1 MPDLLLLSS
10 ASQDWRTSMSEALS
24 PAHTTRLLHVADLHS
39 LANANTRFDASILG
53 ICSLDAIRSAVG
65 FERLGAILVVAD
77 RADEKGRVAALE
89 SGVADCIAPDI
100 SGSELR
106 ARLAGILR
114 RRAGTPPGCSAV
126 NTDCGRW
133 YLNITRHFL
142 TSPQGDRIELPGAT
156 FEVFQAL
163 ASRPQRVLS
172 RSFLIGVLGNGKRTS
187 ARNIDVIIARLRRT
201 LQRHDPSGASLI
213 ATVRNEGYRM
223 ARDIQRD
230 DHGITIINA

>member
-10 ASQDWRTSMSEALS
+10 ASHDWRTSMSEALS
-24 PAHTTRLLHVADLHS
+24 SEHTTRLLRVTDLHD
-39 LANANTRFDASILG
+39 LADANTRFDASILG
-53 ICSLDAIRSAVG
+53 ICTLDAIRSAVG

-77 RADEKGRVAALE
+77 RTDEQGRVAALE

-114 RRAGTPPGCSAV
+114 RRAGAPPGSPAV
-126 NTDCGRW
+126 GTQSGHW
-133 YLNITRHFL
+133 YLDLTRHFL
-142 TSPQGDRIELPGAT
+142 TSPRGERIELPGAT
-156 FEVFQAL
+156 FEIFQAL

-172 RSFLIGVLGNGKRTS
+172 RSFLGSVLGNGKRTS
-187 ARNIDVIIARLRRT
+187 ARNIDVIITRLRHT
-201 LQRHDPSGASLI
+201 LERHDPSGVALI
-213 ATVRNEGYRM
+213 TTVRNEGYRM

-230 DHGITIINA
+230 EHGITILEA